1 MASAKTLLLFGPGA
15 MSLDEA
21 YFNRTLSSMKDH
33 VASQWALEAIA
44 DIEGIWHSICES
56 IPSLHQTEGVRHAQ
70 TLAEWL
76 RNGVLPPNSKVA
88 NLPNSILGSLVI
100 VAQLFEYLHYVRSQP
115 SQTAEKLSG
124 FHTPLPLSTETVGC
138 CLGVFSALAVSSS
151 SSWAQFCHNAA
162 AVLRTVFVLGAL
174 SDAQDARHYAG
185 PSISLI
191 VFWKGGRSIADLK
204 RVLEKHDDVSQI
216 SSSVITAQL
225 TNRLGLHLRHVRR
238 QSGDSNNAYTYL
250 IHAEERSAS
259 GRCFAN

>member
-1 MASAKTLLLFGPGA
+1 MTSAKTLLLFGPGA

-44 DIEGIWHSICES
+44 DIEDIWDSICES
-56 IPSLHQTEGVRHAQ
+56 IPTMRQTDGVKHTQ

-76 RNGVLPPNSKVA
+76 RSGSLSPTSRVA

-115 SQTAEKLSG
+115 SNTAEETSG
-124 FHTPLPLSTETVGC
+124 FHTPSPLSTETVGC
-138 CLGVFSALAVSSS
+138 CLGVFSALVVSSS
-151 SSWAQFCHNAA
+151 SSWTQFCHNAA
-162 AVLRTVFVLGAL
+162 AVLRSVFMLGAL
-174 SDAQDARHYAG
+174 SDVQDARHHAG

-204 RVLEKHDDVSQI
+204 RVLEKHNDVSQI
-216 SSSVITAQL
+216 RFL
-225 TNRLGLHLRHVRR
+225 
-238 QSGDSNNAYTYL
+238 
-250 IHAEERSAS
+250 
-259 GRCFAN
+259 

>member
-1 MASAKTLLLFGPGA
+1 MSSAKTLLLFGPGA

-44 DIEGIWHSICES
+44 DIEGIWDSLCEW
-56 IPSLHQTEGVRHAQ
+56 IPSMRQSDGVKHSQ
-70 TLAEWL
+70 TLLEWL
-76 RNGVLPPNSKVA
+76 RSGSLPPNSRVA
-88 NLPNSILGSLVI
+88 NLPNSILGPLVI
-100 VAQLFEYLHYVRSQP
+100 VAQLFEYLHYVQSQP
-115 SQTAEKLSG
+115 LNTAEKIFG
-124 FHTPLPLSTETVGC
+124 FHTPSPLSTETVGC

-151 SSWAQFCHNAA
+151 SSWIQFCQNAA

-174 SDAQDARHYAG
+174 SDVQDVRHHAG

-216 SSSVITAQL
+216 WLSVVIAQL
-225 TNRLGLHLRHVRR
+225 TNALDVHFRHV
-238 QSGDSNNAYTYL
+238 
-250 IHAEERSAS
+250 
-259 GRCFAN
+259 